1 MLEVKEAK
9 IVELQDVIK
18 VMQRQKSSF
27 VVREEDDGDVIEPA
41 QSRSDINEELAQAKQ
56 MITLLQTELKESA
69 KKLELS
75 EEQQRNFLEQTRL
88 SEEKLAILAASQRE
102 EQKF

>member
-18 VMQRQKSSF
+18 VLQRQKSSF

-41 QSRSDINEELAQAKQ
+41 RSRSDINEELALAKQ
-56 MITLLQTELKESA
+56 TITLLQNELKESA
-69 KKLELS
+69 QKLFFS
-75 EEQQRNFLEQTRL
+75 EEQQRNFLEQTKL
-88 SEEKLAILAASQRE
+88 SEEKLAILMANQLMVS
-102 EQKF
+102 